1 MRCLRLARDP
11 ALSVRTGACHGC
23 ARAGGEGPHLRSH
36 SRSSAAMPLYVIE
49 RSIPEGL
56 ALRPTQQGGR
66 ATTAVIDNNAEFGVT
81 WLHSYV
87 TPDKKRTFCIYD
99 SPTPEAIREAAERN
113 SLPVERITEVRVLDP
128 Y

>member
-1 MRCLRLARDP
+1 
-11 ALSVRTGACHGC
+11 
-23 ARAGGEGPHLRSH
+23 
-36 SRSSAAMPLYVIE
+36 MPLYVIE

-56 ALRPTQQGGR
+56 GLAPTQQGR
-66 ATTAVIDNNAEFGVT
+66 QATTTTVIGNNSQLGVT

-99 SPTPEAIREAAERN
+99 SPTPEAIRKAAERN

-128 Y
+128 YFHL